1 MVCSSIV
8 SLFLSPILVVVL
20 LSSSKEIYLH
30 GSTDVQFYIVT
41 FQKKNMIR
49 KTSFLSYKSPCLP
62 LNIFKLLNKREER
75 SNNVGK
81 TASILPHFFS
91 WNVRCTCAFFRN
103 NKSLE
108 LLIYKILIHLN
119 AWMLDSFV
127 NLSWDF

>member
-1 MVCSSIV
+1 MVCNSIV

-49 KTSFLSYKSPCLP
+49 KTSFFSYKSPCLP

-81 TASILPHFFS
+81 TASILPQFFS